1 MVETTYTISQAARLV
16 GVESYVLRFWEE
28 ELLLDIKRSEKGY
41 RYYTNEDIRLLQK
54 VKEWKKT
61 YALKDIRAMLGKNDQ
76 QQERFLVIM
85 ERLVEHVLQEKHS
98 PEMRIK
104 HLDEAIRRHQQS
116 RKMTAAAAQGSG
128 KNKHTKKN
136 TK

>member
-41 RYYTNEDIRLLQK
+41 RYYTNEDVRLLQK

-98 PEMRIK
+98 PEMRMK

-116 RKMTAAAAQGSG
+116 RKMIAAAAQSSV
-128 KNKHTKKN
+128 KDKHTKKN
-136 TK
+136 KK